1 VCVPMHTPLIHAGP
15 RPRRARTP
23 VSIPS
28 LRRSGRIAARP
39 RAPNATVQA
48 QLLLLKKLGVAVAE
62 GEHASEVEK
71 KIKLAFRGDM
81 STRKREAL
89 QLFLENGID
98 LTTVDLNLHGLEDAA
113 L

>member
-1 VCVPMHTPLIHAGP
+1 
-15 RPRRARTP
+15 
-23 VSIPS
+23 
-28 LRRSGRIAARP
+28 
-39 RAPNATVQA
+39 
-48 QLLLLKKLGVAVAE
+48 VAE

>member
-1 VCVPMHTPLIHAGP
+1 M
-15 RPRRARTP
+15 
-23 VSIPS
+23 
-28 LRRSGRIAARP
+28 
-39 RAPNATVQA
+39 QA

>member
-1 VCVPMHTPLIHAGP
+1 
-15 RPRRARTP
+15 
-23 VSIPS
+23 
-28 LRRSGRIAARP
+28 
-39 RAPNATVQA
+39 VQA

-62 GEHASEVEK
+62 GEHASEVE